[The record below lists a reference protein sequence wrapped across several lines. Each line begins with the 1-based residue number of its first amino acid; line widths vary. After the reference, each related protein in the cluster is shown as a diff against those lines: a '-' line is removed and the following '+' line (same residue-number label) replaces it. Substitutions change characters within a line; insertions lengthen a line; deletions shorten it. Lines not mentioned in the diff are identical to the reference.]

1 MLPVRHDLRVFSDT
15 GVLYDRGFCFRWGVY
30 ISGKFRHTETRCVG
44 RRVRLA
50 LVRLRQS
57 SPCKASI
64 DEHGWYIALSQTLQR
79 SFVSIRLPLMP
90 RALSQCGHKRGWP
103 KALIIQSWP
112 RCPTAAASFIIH
124 FNYSFSTQCVRKTAG
139 SQLHSFHSRYHSFS
153 FTFADL
159 GTTKMGF
166 GILEDRHM
174 AAPPGTSTI
183 NDSEPAR
190 RIHPS
195 E

>member
-64 DEHGWYIALSQTLQR
+64 DEHGWNIALSQTLQR

-124 FNYSFSTQCVRKTAG
+124 FNYSFSTQRVRKDCRQSTTFLPF
-139 SQLHSFHSRYHSFS
+139 SLPFFLFHVSRPRYHQ
-153 FTFADL
+153 D
-159 GTTKMGF
+159 GF
-166 GILEDRHM
+166 RNSRR
-174 AAPPGTSTI
+174 PPYGSSSGNI
-183 NDSEPAR
+183 Y
-190 RIHPS
+190 H
-195 E
+195 